1 MLDAV
6 SSGTEPGY
14 APPDLIA
21 QFDVHGGTAAP
32 APLTSGSSDLITD
45 DEFDHFDAA
54 QQSLDCS
61 RCWTPCR
68 PAPNRAMHRRT

>member
-21 QFDVHGGTAAP
+21 QFDVHGGTAA
-32 APLTSGSSDLITD
+32 APV
-45 DEFDHFDAA
+45 AA
-54 QQSLDCS
+54 LRQPVAV
-61 RCWTPCR
+61 T
-68 PAPNRAMHRRT
+68 